1 LSADIDNESIYISVS
16 DASSI
21 IVGSRLYIDT
31 EQMYVKSKD
40 GNNLVV
46 IRGYETG
53 AITGHSVGS
62 IVDLITSSDDSL
74 IQIDDDF
81 GREDALSG
89 YVCQG
94 TARTLLESMSEQI
107 LKTKQRAFTWT
118 GPYGGGKSS
127 LALMLCSLVGPSQSM
142 REKAKDILALPN
154 DSNIYEAFQAK
165 GSGWTVLPV
174 VGKRVSIRDQLI
186 ATIEKRIG
194 LSLSKK
200 KSTDII
206 AELVALAE
214 TNEQGLLLIIDELG
228 KFLENSALE
237 GGEDIY
243 FFQQLAEAASRSKGN
258 FVVVGILHQPFEA
271 YATSLGRQTRD
282 DWAKIQGRYIDIPLV
297 AATDEVIEL
306 IGRSISKTGSV
317 SLAPVKQI
325 CTLIAD
331 NIKNRRPA
339 SPRNLDKSLFAC
351 WPLHPAITALLG
363 PISRRKFGQNER
375 SIFGFLTSR
384 EPLGFTEHLQTHKV
398 SWDAMYRP
406 SNYWDYLRANSE
418 PAILAS
424 PDGHRWAQAV
434 DSVERAE
441 SKGSPLHVEVTKTV
455 ALIEMFR
462 TGAALAADESTI
474 GSCLSQDSSAQVQ
487 QVLSELVDWKILI
500 NRKHLNAYGVFAG
513 SDFDIESAISSTR
526 NELASFNVKILTEL
540 SDLNPVIAK
549 RLYYEKGTMRWF
561 GKTIIPLSELGPLL
575 ENYKPSIGSVGTFIL
590 CVPDTPISDKQFQ
603 NSVQSFSEK
612 FEKLPV
618 VLGVSKNALKITDLG
633 QELAA
638 ADKVFSTRTE
648 LEGDSVAR
656 RELASRLS
664 SLKANLQEE
673 LSDAFRSANWFTGGE
688 KINKDKR
695 LTISGIAS
703 QIAESIFKLTPII
716 KSELINRDEL
726 SSNIVKAR
734 RQLMY
739 KMLQDGSLSKL
750 SYEGYPA
757 DAGLYYTVLSQPG
770 LHKKIQGTDGWGFC
784 KPTKSLSGST
794 FIKLWDETEK
804 IFKTASDKVGLDEI
818 YSVWQ
823 SAPFGLKKGV
833 MPILA
838 LAFFL
843 ANKSHIAIYFDNVFT
858 PNISEVIID
867 ELLNDPQLINFKY
880 VSAGENQ
887 NSLARAIAEKILA
900 TSDKVTD
907 FSSFTPLETARGLV
921 SIAVAL
927 PNWTKRTNSV
937 SQSAQDVRG
946 MLLKASD
953 PNKVLFADL
962 PTILE
967 TVTENELVLSLQK
980 IIFELQSAYPRKL
993 EEIKDIA
1000 LKSLQH
1006 ESDNYEDLKF
1016 RALSVK
1022 GITGNFQLESFSTRL
1037 EEFDGSTQKIES
1049 LISNAINK
1057 PSQGWV
1063 DRDLDAAI
1071 IQLGTLSMEFRK
1083 AESIASLRGRDSS
1096 RKTFNLVLSAGL
1108 GHDLTQTVEVSANDQ
1123 EAIDATINQ
1132 ILPILKNIDQRLIF
1146 AALADIGIK
1155 ISQEKNKETI

>member
-1 LSADIDNESIYISVS
+1 MNMAIQEKNL
-16 DASSI
+16 SSI
-21 IVGSRLYIDT
+21 IEISRQFLR
-31 EQMYVKSKD
+31 S
-40 GNNLVV
+40 
-46 IRGYETG
+46 
-53 AITGHSVGS
+53 
-62 IVDLITSSDDSL
+62 

-94 TARTLLESMSEQI
+94 TARSLLESMSEQI
-107 LKTKQRAFTWT
+107 LETKQRAFTWT

-127 LALMLCSLVGPSQSM
+127 LALMLCSLVGPNQSL
-142 REKAKDILALPN
+142 REKAKEILSLPN
-154 DSNIYEAFQAK
+154 DSKIYKAFQAK
-165 GSGWTVLPV
+165 GNGWTVLPV
-174 VGKRVSIRDQLI
+174 VGKRISIREQLI
-186 ATIEKRIG
+186 ATIEKRTG

-200 KSTDII
+200 KSTDLI

-214 TNEQGLLLIIDELG
+214 INKQGLLLIIDELG

-258 FVVVGILHQPFEA
+258 FVVVGVLHQPFEA
-271 YATSLGRQTRD
+271 YASSLGRQTRD

-306 IGRSISKTGSV
+306 IGRSIAKTGSV
-317 SLAPVKQI
+317 SLAPVKDI
-325 CTLIAD
+325 CSVIAD
-331 NIKNRRPA
+331 NIKKRRPA
-339 SPRNLDKSLFAC
+339 SPKNLDKSLFAC

-384 EPLGFTEHLQTHKV
+384 EPLGFSEHLQTHKV

-441 SKGSPLHVEVTKTV
+441 SKGSPLHVEITKTV

-474 GSCLSQDSSAQVQ
+474 RSCLSKDKAVLVQ

-513 SDFDIESAISSTR
+513 SDFDIESAISITR
-526 NELASFNVKILTEL
+526 NELTTFNVKGLTEL

-549 RLYYEKGTMRWF
+549 RLYHEKGTMRWF
-561 GKTIIPLSELGPLL
+561 GKSIVPLSELPTLL
-575 ENYKPSIGSVGTFIL
+575 ENYKPSTGSVGTFIL
-590 CVPDTPISDKQFQ
+590 CVPDTQISDKHFQ
-603 NSVQSFSEK
+603 TSVQLLSEK
-612 FEKLPV
+612 FEDLPV
-618 VLGVSKNALKITDLG
+618 VLGASRNALKITDLS

-673 LSDAFRSANWFTGGE
+673 LSDAFRSASWFSSGE
-688 KINKDKR
+688 KINKEKK
-695 LTISGIAS
+695 LTVSGIAS
-703 QIAESIFKLTPII
+703 ELAESIFNLTPVIN
-716 KSELINRDEL
+716 SELINRDEL
-726 SSNIVKAR
+726 STNIVKAR

-739 KMLQDGSLSKL
+739 KMLQDGALSKL
-750 SYEGYPA
+750 GYEGYPA
-757 DAGLYYTVLSQPG
+757 DAGLYYTVLNKPG
-770 LHKKIQGTDGWGFC
+770 LHKNRGPNGWGFG
-784 KPTKSLSGST
+784 KPTTDKLPGST
-794 FIKLWDETEK
+794 FIDLWEKTEE
-804 IFKTASDKVGLDEI
+804 IFKAATDKVGLDEI

-823 SAPFGLKKGV
+823 STPFGLKKGV

-867 ELLNDPQLINFKY
+867 ELLNDPRLIKFKY
-880 VSAGENQ
+880 VSAGENK
-887 NSLARAIAEKILA
+887 NSLARAIAEKILS
-900 TSDKVTD
+900 TSDEKSD
-907 FSSFTPLETARGLV
+907 FSNYAPLDTARGLV
-921 SIAVAL
+921 SIAFAL
-927 PNWTKRTNSV
+927 PNWSKRTHSV

-967 TVTENELVLSLQK
+967 TKSEVELVLNLQK

-993 EEIKDIA
+993 QEIKEIVF
-1000 LKSLQH
+1000 KSLQH
-1006 ESDNYEDLKF
+1006 ESDNYNDLKL
-1016 RALSVK
+1016 RAQSVK
-1022 GITGNFQLESFSTRL
+1022 GITGNFQLESFATRL
-1037 EEFDGSTQKIES
+1037 EEFDGSTEKIES

-1083 AESIASLRGRDSS
+1083 AEAIAGLRGRDTS
-1096 RKTFNLVLSAGL
+1096 RKVFNLVLSAGL
-1108 GHDLTQTVEVSANDQ
+1108 GNDLTKTVEVSTTDQ
-1123 EAIDATINQ
+1123 QKIDQTISQ
-1132 ILPILKNIDQRLIF
+1132 IMPILKNIDPRLVF
-1146 AALADIGIK
+1146 ATLADIGIK
-1155 ISQEKNKETI
+1155 VSQENKEAI

>member
-1 LSADIDNESIYISVS
+1 MNMATQEKNLSSVVEISRQFLRS
-16 DASSI
+16 
-21 IVGSRLYIDT
+21 
-31 EQMYVKSKD
+31 
-40 GNNLVV
+40 
-46 IRGYETG
+46 
-53 AITGHSVGS
+53 
-62 IVDLITSSDDSL
+62 

-107 LKTKQRAFTWT
+107 LETKQRAFTWT

-127 LALMLCSLVGPSQSM
+127 LALMLCSLVGPSQSL
-142 REKAKDILALPN
+142 REKAKDILSLPS
-154 DSNIYEAFQAK
+154 DSNIYKAFQAK
-165 GSGWTVLPV
+165 GNGWTVLPV
-174 VGKRVSIRDQLI
+174 VGKRVSIREQLI
-186 ATIEKRIG
+186 ATIEKRTG

-200 KSTDII
+200 KSTDVI

-214 TNEQGLLLIIDELG
+214 NNKQGLLLIIDELG

-306 IGRSISKTGSV
+306 IGRSIAKTGSV
-317 SLAPVKQI
+317 SLAPVKDI
-325 CTLIAD
+325 CTVIAD
-331 NIKNRRPA
+331 NIRNRRPA
-339 SPRNLDKSLFAC
+339 SPKNLDKSLFAC

-384 EPLGFTEHLQTHKV
+384 EPLGFSEHLLTHQV

-474 GSCLSQDSSAQVQ
+474 SSCLSKDKADHVKK
-487 QVLSELVDWKILI
+487 VLSELVDWKILI

-513 SDFDIESAISSTR
+513 SDFDIESAITSTR
-526 NELASFNVKILTEL
+526 NELTSFNVKGLTEL

-549 RLYYEKGTMRWF
+549 RLYHEKGTMRWF
-561 GKTIIPLSELGPLL
+561 SKSITPLSELGPLL
-575 ENYKPSIGSVGTFIL
+575 ENYKPSAGSVGTFIL
-590 CVPDTPISDKQFQ
+590 CVPDTPITEKQFQ
-603 NSVQSFSEK
+603 ASVLSLSEK
-612 FEKLPV
+612 FDALPV
-618 VLGVSKNALKITDLG
+618 VLGASKNALKITDLS

-656 RELASRLS
+656 RELASRLG

-673 LSDAFRSANWFTGGE
+673 LSDAFRSASWFAGGE
-688 KINKDKR
+688 RINKDKR
-695 LTISGIAS
+695 LTVSGIAS
-703 QIAESIFKLTPII
+703 EIAESIFELTPVIN
-716 KSELINRDEL
+716 SELINRDEL

-750 SYEGYPA
+750 GYEGYPA
-757 DAGLYYTVLSQPG
+757 DAGLYYTVLNEPG
-770 LHKKIQGTDGWGFC
+770 LHKNRGPNGWGFG
-784 KPTKSLSGST
+784 KPTKDKLPGST
-794 FIKLWDETEK
+794 FIELWDKTEK
-804 IFKTASDKVGLDEI
+804 IFKDASDKVGLDEI

-867 ELLNDPQLINFKY
+867 ELLNDPRLIKFKY
-880 VSAGENQ
+880 VSAGENK
-887 NSLARAIAEKILA
+887 NSLARAIAEKILSTA
-900 TSDKVTD
+900 DEKTD
-907 FSSFTPLETARGLV
+907 FAEYAPLDTARGLV
-921 SIAVAL
+921 SIALGL
-927 PNWTKRTNSV
+927 PNWTKRT
-937 SQSAQDVRG
+937 QSISEEAQEVRA

-962 PTILE
+962 PTILQTNSE
-967 TVTENELVLSLQK
+967 KELVNKLER
-980 IIFELQSAYPRKL
+980 IIEELRNAYPNKL
-993 EEIKDIA
+993 NEIKQFFHNSI
-1000 LKSLQH
+1000 QH
-1006 ESDNYEDLKF
+1006 KSDNYEELIL
-1016 RALSVK
+1016 RAKSIK
-1022 GITGNFQLESFSTRL
+1022 GITGDFLLESFATTL
-1037 EEFDGSTQKIES
+1037 ESFDGSIEKIES
-1049 LISNAINK
+1049 LVTNAIHK
-1057 PSQGWV
+1057 PTQSWV
-1063 DRDLDAAI
+1063 DRDLDSAI
-1071 IQLGTLSMEFRK
+1071 IRLGTLSVDFRK
-1083 AESIASLRGRDSS
+1083 AEAIAGLRGRHTS
-1096 RKTFNLVLSAGL
+1096 RKVFNVVLSAGQ
-1108 GHDLTQTVEVSANDQ
+1108 GNDLTKSIEISTSEQ
-1123 EAIDATINQ
+1123 EIINIKVKELMQLFYNLEPRMIYAI
-1132 ILPILKNIDQRLIF
+1132 
-1146 AALADIGIK
+1146 LADTGIK
-1155 ISQEKNKETI
+1155 VSEKDEGVI

>member
-1 LSADIDNESIYISVS
+1 VIMAMQEKNLSSVVEISRQFLRS
-16 DASSI
+16 
-21 IVGSRLYIDT
+21 
-31 EQMYVKSKD
+31 
-40 GNNLVV
+40 
-46 IRGYETG
+46 
-53 AITGHSVGS
+53 
-62 IVDLITSSDDSL
+62 

-94 TARTLLESMSEQI
+94 TVRSLLESMSEQI
-107 LKTKQRAFTWT
+107 LETKQRAFTWT

-127 LALMLCSLVGPSQSM
+127 LALMLCSLVGPNQSL
-142 REKAKDILALPN
+142 RTKAKEILSLPN
-154 DSNIYEAFQAK
+154 DSKIYKAFQAT
-165 GSGWTVLPV
+165 GNGWTVLPV
-174 VGKRVSIRDQLI
+174 VGKRASIRNQII
-186 ATIEKRIG
+186 ATIEKRTG
-194 LSLSKK
+194 LLLSKK
-200 KSTDII
+200 KSTDVIV
-206 AELVALAE
+206 ELLKLAE
-214 TNEQGLLLIIDELG
+214 TNKQGLLLIIDELG

-243 FFQQLAEAASRSKGN
+243 FFQQLAEAASRSKGT

-282 DWAKIQGRYIDIPLV
+282 DWAKIQGRYIDIPLI

-306 IGRSISKTGSV
+306 IGRSIAKIGSI
-317 SLAPVKQI
+317 SLAPVKDI
-325 CTLIAD
+325 SGVIAD
-331 NIKNRRPA
+331 NIKKRRPA
-339 SPRNLDKSLFAC
+339 SPKDLDKSLFAC

-384 EPLGFTEHLQTHKV
+384 EPLGFSEHLQTHKA

-434 DSVERAE
+434 DAVERAE

-474 GSCLSQDSSAQVQ
+474 SSCLSKDKAAQVQ
-487 QVLSELVDWKILI
+487 QILKELLDWKILI
-500 NRKHLNAYGVFAG
+500 NRKHLNAFGVFSG
-513 SDFDIESAISSTR
+513 SDFDIEGAISSAR
-526 NELASFNVKILTEL
+526 NEITSFNVKGLTEL

-549 RLYYEKGTMRWF
+549 RLYHEKGTMRWF
-561 GKTIIPLSELGPLL
+561 SKMIIPLNELGSFL
-575 ENYKPSIGSVGTFIL
+575 EKYKPSAGSVGAFIL
-590 CVPDTPISDKQFQ
+590 CLPDTQITDKQFQ
-603 NSVQSFSEK
+603 ASVQSFSEK
-612 FEKLPV
+612 FEGQTL
-618 VLGVSKNALKITDLG
+618 VLGTSKNALKITDLS

-638 ADKVFSTRTE
+638 AEKVFSTRTE

-656 RELASRLS
+656 RELSSRLS

-673 LSDAFRSANWFTGGE
+673 LSDAFRSASWFNSGE
-688 KINKDKR
+688 KINNEKGIS
-695 LTISGIAS
+695 LSGIAS
-703 QIAESIFKLTPII
+703 EIAESIFEQTPII
-716 KSELINRDEL
+716 NSELINRDEL

-734 RQLMY
+734 RQLLY
-739 KMLQDGSLSKL
+739 KMLQDSSLSKL
-750 SYEGYPA
+750 GYEGFPA
-757 DAGLYYTVLSQPG
+757 DAGLYYTVLNEPG
-770 LHKKIQGTDGWGFC
+770 LHRNRGPKGSPVGWGFGTPN
-784 KPTKSLSGST
+784 KDKFPGNSFDPLWKKTEELFKSSPDT
-794 FIKLWDETEK
+794 
-804 IFKTASDKVGLDEI
+804 VGLQEI
-818 YSVWQ
+818 YSIWQ

-867 ELLNDPQLINFKY
+867 ELLNDPRLIKFKY
-880 VSAGENQ
+880 VSAGENK
-887 NSLARAIAEKILA
+887 NSLAQAIAEKIL
-900 TSDKVTD
+900 SSINDKTD
-907 FSSFTPLETARGLV
+907 FSNYAPLDTARGLV
-921 SIAVAL
+921 SIAFAL
-927 PNWTKRTNSV
+927 PNWTKRTHSV

-967 TVTENELVLSLQK
+967 TKSEDDLVLSLQK

-993 EEIKDIA
+993 KEIKDIA

-1006 ESDNYEDLKF
+1006 ESDNYEDLKL
-1016 RALSVK
+1016 RAQSVK
-1022 GITGNFQLESFSTRL
+1022 GITGNFQLESFATRL
-1037 EEFDGSTQKIES
+1037 EEFDGSTEKIES

-1083 AESIASLRGRDSS
+1083 AEAIAGLRGRDTS
-1096 RKTFNLVLSAGL
+1096 RKVFNLVLSAGL
-1108 GHDLTQTVEVSANDQ
+1108 GNDLTKTVEVSTKDQ
-1123 EAIDATINQ
+1123 QMIDQTISQ
-1132 ILPILKNIDQRLIF
+1132 IMPILKNIDQRLVF
-1146 AALADIGIK
+1146 ATLADIGIK
-1155 ISQEKNKETI
+1155 VSQESQETT

>member
-1 LSADIDNESIYISVS
+1 MNMATQEKNLSSVVEISRQFLRS
-16 DASSI
+16 
-21 IVGSRLYIDT
+21 
-31 EQMYVKSKD
+31 
-40 GNNLVV
+40 
-46 IRGYETG
+46 
-53 AITGHSVGS
+53 
-62 IVDLITSSDDSL
+62 

-107 LKTKQRAFTWT
+107 LETKQRAFTWT

-127 LALMLCSLVGPSQSM
+127 LALMLCSLVGPSQSL
-142 REKAKDILALPN
+142 RDKAKAILSLPS
-154 DSNIYEAFQAK
+154 DSNIYKAFQAK
-165 GSGWTVLPV
+165 GNGWTVLPV
-174 VGKRVSIRDQLI
+174 VGKRVSIREQLI
-186 ATIEKRIG
+186 ATIEKKTG
-194 LSLSKK
+194 LTLSKK
-200 KSTDII
+200 KSTDVI

-214 TNEQGLLLIIDELG
+214 NNKQGLLLIIDELG

-306 IGRSISKTGSV
+306 IGRSIAKTGSV
-317 SLAPVKQI
+317 SLAPVKDI
-325 CTLIAD
+325 CTVIAD
-331 NIKNRRPA
+331 NIRNRRPA
-339 SPRNLDKSLFAC
+339 SPKNLDKSLFAC

-384 EPLGFTEHLQTHKV
+384 EPLGFSEHLLTHQV

-474 GSCLSQDSSAQVQ
+474 SSCLSKDKADQVK

-526 NELASFNVKILTEL
+526 NELTSFNVKGLTEL

-549 RLYYEKGTMRWF
+549 RLYHEKGTMRWF
-561 GKTIIPLSELGPLL
+561 SKSITPLSELGPLL
-575 ENYKPSIGSVGTFIL
+575 ENYKPSAGSVGTFIL
-590 CVPDTPISDKQFQ
+590 CVPDTPITEKQFQ
-603 NSVQSFSEK
+603 ASVQSLSEK
-612 FEKLPV
+612 FDALPV
-618 VLGVSKNALKITDLG
+618 VLGASKNALKITDLS

-656 RELASRLS
+656 RELASRLG

-673 LSDAFRSANWFTGGE
+673 LSDAFRSASWFAGGE
-688 KINKDKR
+688 RINKDKR
-695 LTISGIAS
+695 LTVSGIAS
-703 QIAESIFKLTPII
+703 EIAESIFELTPVIN
-716 KSELINRDEL
+716 SELINRDEL

-739 KMLQDGSLSKL
+739 KMLQDGALSKL
-750 SYEGYPA
+750 GYEGYPA
-757 DAGLYYTVLSQPG
+757 DAGLYYTVLNEPG
-770 LHKKIQGTDGWGFC
+770 LHKNRGPNGWGFG
-784 KPTKSLSGST
+784 KPTKDKLPGST
-794 FIKLWDETEK
+794 FIELWDKTEE
-804 IFKTASDKVGLDEI
+804 IFKDASDKVGLDEI
-818 YSVWQ
+818 YAVWQ

-843 ANKSHIAIYFDNVFT
+843 ANKSHIAIYFDNIFT

-867 ELLNDPQLINFKY
+867 ELLNDPRLIKFKY
-880 VSAGENQ
+880 VSAGENK
-887 NSLARAIAEKILA
+887 NSLARTIAEKILSS
-900 TSDKVTD
+900 TDRKTD
-907 FSSFTPLETARGLV
+907 FANYAPLDTARGLV
-921 SIAVAL
+921 SIAFAL
-927 PNWTKRTNSV
+927 PNWTKRTHTV

-967 TVTENELVLSLQK
+967 TKSEGDLVLKLQK
-980 IIFELQSAYPRKL
+980 VIFELQSAYPRKL
-993 EEIKDIA
+993 QEIKEIF

-1006 ESDNYEDLKF
+1006 ESDNYEDLKL
-1016 RALSVK
+1016 RAQSVK
-1022 GITGNFQLESFSTRL
+1022 GITGNFQLESFATRL
-1037 EEFDGSTQKIES
+1037 EEFDGSTEKIES

-1071 IQLGTLSMEFRK
+1071 IQLGSLSMEFRK
-1083 AESIASLRGRDSS
+1083 AEAIAGLRGRDTS
-1096 RKTFNLVLSAGL
+1096 RKVFNLVLSAGL
-1108 GHDLTQTVEVSANDQ
+1108 GNDLTKTVEVSTKDQ
-1123 EAIDATINQ
+1123 QKIDQTISQ
-1132 ILPILKNIDQRLIF
+1132 IMPILKNIDPRLVF
-1146 AALADIGIK
+1146 ATLADIGIK
-1155 ISQEKNKETI
+1155 VSQENQEVT

>member
-1 LSADIDNESIYISVS
+1 MQEHNLSSVVEISRQFLRS
-16 DASSI
+16 
-21 IVGSRLYIDT
+21 
-31 EQMYVKSKD
+31 
-40 GNNLVV
+40 
-46 IRGYETG
+46 
-53 AITGHSVGS
+53 
-62 IVDLITSSDDSL
+62 

-94 TARTLLESMSEQI
+94 TVSSLLENMSEQI
-107 LKTKQRAFTWT
+107 LETKQRAFTWT

-127 LALMLCSLVGPSQSM
+127 LALMLCSLVGPNQSL
-142 REKAKDILALPN
+142 RNKAKEILSLPN
-154 DSNIYEAFQAK
+154 DSKIYKAFQAT
-165 GSGWTVLPV
+165 GTGWTVLPV
-174 VGKRVSIRDQLI
+174 VGKRASIREQLI
-186 ATIEKRIG
+186 ATIEKRTG

-200 KSTDII
+200 KSTDVI
-206 AELVALAE
+206 AELLKLAE
-214 TNEQGLLLIIDELG
+214 NNKQGLLLIIDELG

-306 IGRSISKTGSV
+306 IGRSIAKTGSV
-317 SLAPVKQI
+317 SLEPVKDI
-325 CTLIAD
+325 CIVIAD
-331 NIKNRRPA
+331 NIKKRRPA
-339 SPRNLDKSLFAC
+339 TPKDLDKSLYAC

-384 EPLGFTEHLQTHKV
+384 EPLGFSEHLQTHKV

-434 DSVERAE
+434 DAVERTE

-474 GSCLSQDSSAQVQ
+474 SSCLSKDRAAQVEQ
-487 QVLSELVDWKILI
+487 ILTDLLDWKILI

-513 SDFDIESAISSTR
+513 SDFDIESAINSTR
-526 NELASFNVKILTEL
+526 NELTSFNVKGLTEL

-549 RLYYEKGTMRWF
+549 RLYHEKGTMRWF
-561 GKTIIPLSELGPLL
+561 GKLIVPLSELRSLL
-575 ENYKPSIGSVGTFIL
+575 ENYKTTVGSVGTFIL
-590 CVPDTPISDKQFQ
+590 CVPDTQITDKQFQ
-603 NSVQSFSEK
+603 ASVQSFSEK
-612 FEKLPV
+612 FEGQTL
-618 VLGVSKNALKITDLG
+618 VLGASKNALKITDLS
-633 QELAA
+633 QELVAA
-638 ADKVFSTRTE
+638 NKVFSTRTE

-656 RELASRLS
+656 RELSSRLS

-673 LSDAFRSANWFTGGE
+673 LSDAFRSASWFTGGE
-688 KINKDKR
+688 KINKHKGIS
-695 LTISGIAS
+695 LSGIAS
-703 QIAESIFKLTPII
+703 EIAEYIFEQTPII
-716 KSELINRDEL
+716 NSELINRDEL

-750 SYEGYPA
+750 GYEGFPA
-757 DAGLYYTVLSQPG
+757 DAGLYYTVLNEPG
-770 LHKKIQGTDGWGFC
+770 LHRNRGPKGSPVGWGFGNPN
-784 KPTKSLSGST
+784 KDKLPGSS
-794 FIKLWDETEK
+794 FIHLWEKTEE
-804 IFKTASDKVGLDEI
+804 IFKNTSDTIGLDEI

-823 SAPFGLKKGV
+823 SAPFGIKKGV
-833 MPILA
+833 MPIIA

-843 ANKSHIAIYFDNVFT
+843 ANKSKIAIYFENVFT
-858 PNISEVIID
+858 PNISEVVID
-867 ELLNDPQLINFKY
+867 VLLHDPRVIRFKY
-880 VSAGENQ
+880 VSAGENK
-887 NSLARAIAEKILA
+887 NKLSRRIAEKILS
-900 TSDKVTD
+900 TTNNKID
-907 FSSFTPLETARGLV
+907 FSNFAPLDTARGLV
-921 SIAVAL
+921 SMAFEL

-937 SQSAQDVRG
+937 SQSAQEVRG

-962 PTILE
+962 PTILNTNSE
-967 TVTENELVLSLQK
+967 DELVINLEK
-980 IIFELQSAYPRKL
+980 IIIELQEAYPKKL
-993 EEIKDIA
+993 KEIKNLL

-1006 ESDNYEDLKF
+1006 ESDSYHELKL
-1016 RALSVK
+1016 RAQSVK
-1022 GITGNFQLESFSTRL
+1022 GITGNFQIDSFATRL
-1037 EEFDGSTQKIES
+1037 EEFDGTIEKIES
-1049 LISNAINK
+1049 LISNAISK
-1057 PSQGWV
+1057 PSHGWV

-1083 AESIASLRGRDSS
+1083 VEAIAGLRGRDTP
-1096 RKTFNLVLSAGL
+1096 RKVFNLVLSSGS
-1108 GHDLTQTVEVSANDQ
+1108 GNDLTRTIEVSTKDQ
-1123 EAIDATINQ
+1123 DMINKTIKEIMPLLQ
-1132 ILPILKNIDQRLIF
+1132 NIDQRLVF
-1146 AALADIGIK
+1146 ATLADIGLQV
-1155 ISQEKNKETI
+1155 SQKYQDTK

>member
-1 LSADIDNESIYISVS
+1 MQDKNL
-16 DASSI
+16 SSI
-21 IVGSRLYIDT
+21 VEISRQFLR
-31 EQMYVKSKD
+31 S
-40 GNNLVV
+40 
-46 IRGYETG
+46 
-53 AITGHSVGS
+53 
-62 IVDLITSSDDSL
+62 

-94 TARTLLESMSEQI
+94 TARSLLESMSEQV
-107 LKTKQRAFTWT
+107 LETKQRAFTWT

-127 LALMLCSLVGPSQSM
+127 LALMLCSLVGPNPSL
-142 REKAKDILALPN
+142 REKAKKILSLPS
-154 DSNIYEAFQAK
+154 DSKIYKAFHAK
-165 GSGWTVLPV
+165 GNGWTVLPV
-174 VGKRVSIRDQLI
+174 VGKRVSIREQLI
-186 ATIEKRIG
+186 STIEKRTSII
-194 LSLSKK
+194 LAKK
-200 KSTDII
+200 KTTDVISELLTI
-206 AELVALAE
+206 AN
-214 TNEQGLLLIIDELG
+214 TNKQGLLLIIDELG

-306 IGRSISKTGSV
+306 IGRSIGKNTNI
-317 SLAPVKQI
+317 SLAPVKEI
-325 CTLIAD
+325 CSVIAE
-331 NIKNRRPA
+331 NIKIRRPA
-339 SPRNLDKSLFAC
+339 SPKNLDKSLLAC

-384 EPLGFTEHLQTHKV
+384 EPLGFSEHLQTHKAV
-398 SWDAMYRP
+398 WDAMYRP

-424 PDGHRWAQAV
+424 PDGHRWSQAV

-441 SKGSPLHVEVTKTV
+441 SKGSPLHVEITKTV

-474 GSCLSQDSSAQVQ
+474 ASCLSKDKVPQVQ
-487 QVLSELVDWKILI
+487 KILKELVSWKIII

-513 SDFDIESAISSTR
+513 SDFDIESAISSAR
-526 NELASFNVKILTEL
+526 NELTSFNAKGLNEL
-540 SDLNPVIAK
+540 SDLNPIIAK
-549 RLYYEKGTMRWF
+549 RLYHEKGTMRWF
-561 GKTIIPLSELGPLL
+561 SKAITPISDLHAIL
-575 ENYKPSIGSVGTFIL
+575 EIYKPFTGSVGTFML
-590 CVPDTPISDKQFQ
+590 CVPDTQMSDKQFQ
-603 NSVQSFSEK
+603 ASVQDLSEK
-612 FEKLPV
+612 FEELPV
-618 VLGVSKNALKITDLG
+618 VLGASKNALKINDLS

-638 ADKVFSTRTE
+638 AEKVFTTRTE

-656 RELASRLS
+656 RELASRLN

-673 LSDAFRSANWFTGGE
+673 LGDAFRSATWFTAGE
-688 KINKDKR
+688 KINKDKK

-703 QIAESIFKLTPII
+703 EIAENIFELTPVIN
-716 KSELINRDEL
+716 SELINRDEL
-726 SSNIVKAR
+726 STNIVKAR

-750 SYEGYPA
+750 GYEGYPA
-757 DAGLYYTVLSQPG
+757 DAGLYYTVLNESG
-770 LHKKIQGTDGWGFC
+770 LHRNRGPNGWGFG
-784 KPTKSLSGST
+784 KPSKDKLPGST
-794 FIKLWDETEK
+794 FFDLWEKTEG
-804 IFKTASDKVGLDEI
+804 IFKDAEDKVGLDEI
-818 YSVWQ
+818 YTIWQ
-823 SAPFGLKKGV
+823 SAPFGLKKGI

-867 ELLNDPQLINFKY
+867 ELLNDPRLIKFKY
-880 VSAGENQ
+880 VSAGENK
-887 NSLARAIAEKILA
+887 NSLARAIAEKILS
-900 TSDKVTD
+900 TSDNKTD
-907 FSSFTPLETARGLV
+907 FSTYAPLDTARGLV
-921 SIAVAL
+921 SIAFAL
-927 PNWTKRTNSV
+927 PNWTKRTQSV
-937 SQSAQDVRG
+937 SQSAQEVRG
-946 MLLKASD
+946 MLLRASD

-967 TVTENELVLSLQK
+967 TKSELELVLSLQK
-980 IIFELQSAYPRKL
+980 IVFELQSAYPRKL
-993 EEIKDIA
+993 QEVKEIV

-1006 ESDNYEDLKF
+1006 ESDNFEDLKL
-1016 RALSVK
+1016 RAQSVK
-1022 GITGNFQLESFSTRL
+1022 GITGNFQLESFATRL
-1037 EEFDGSTQKIES
+1037 EEFDGSPEKIES

-1057 PSQGWV
+1057 PSHGWV
-1063 DRDLDAAI
+1063 DRDIDAAI

-1083 AESIASLRGRDSS
+1083 AEAIAGLRGRDTS
-1096 RKTFNLVLSAGL
+1096 RKVFNLVLSAGL
-1108 GHDLTQTVEVSANDQ
+1108 GNDLSKTVEVSTKDQ
-1123 EAIDATINQ
+1123 HAINQ
-1132 ILPILKNIDQRLIF
+1132 TISQIMPILKNIDPRLVF
-1146 AALADIGIK
+1146 AALADIGLK
-1155 ISQEKNKETI
+1155 ISQESQEVT

>member
-1 LSADIDNESIYISVS
+1 MQEKNLSTVVEISRQFLRS
-16 DASSI
+16 
-21 IVGSRLYIDT
+21 
-31 EQMYVKSKD
+31 
-40 GNNLVV
+40 
-46 IRGYETG
+46 
-53 AITGHSVGS
+53 
-62 IVDLITSSDDSL
+62 

-94 TARTLLESMSEQI
+94 TARSLLENMSEQI
-107 LKTKQRAFTWT
+107 LETKQRAFTWT

-127 LALMLCSLVGPSQSM
+127 LALMLCSLVGPSQSL
-142 REKAKDILALPN
+142 REKAKEILSLPN
-154 DSNIYEAFQAK
+154 DSTIYKAFQAN

-174 VGKRVSIRDQLI
+174 VGKRASIREQLI
-186 ATIEKRIG
+186 ATIEKRTG
-194 LSLSKK
+194 LALSKK
-200 KSTDII
+200 KTTDLI
-206 AELVALAE
+206 AELVALSE
-214 TNEQGLLLIIDELG
+214 TNKQGLLLIIDELG

-271 YATSLGRQTRD
+271 YASSLGRQTRD

-306 IGRSISKTGSV
+306 IGRSIAKTGSV
-317 SLAPVKQI
+317 SLAPVKDI
-325 CTLIAD
+325 CIVIAN

-339 SPRNLDKSLFAC
+339 SPKNLDKSLFAC

-384 EPLGFTEHLQTHKV
+384 EPLGFSEHLQTHKV

-474 GSCLSQDSSAQVQ
+474 SSCLSKDKAALVQ

-513 SDFDIESAISSTR
+513 SDFDIESAISITR
-526 NELASFNVKILTEL
+526 NELTTFNVKGLIEL

-549 RLYYEKGTMRWF
+549 RLYHEKGTMRWF
-561 GKTIIPLSELGPLL
+561 GKSIIPLSELTTLL
-575 ENYKPSIGSVGTFIL
+575 ENYKPSTGSVGTFIL
-590 CVPDTPISDKQFQ
+590 CVSDTQISEKHFQ
-603 NSVQSFSEK
+603 TSVQLLSEK
-612 FEKLPV
+612 FKNLPV
-618 VLGVSKNALKITDLG
+618 VLGASKNALKITDLS

-648 LEGDSVAR
+648 LEGDTVAR

-664 SLKANLQEE
+664 SLKSNLQEE
-673 LSDAFRSANWFTGGE
+673 LSDAFRSASWFSSGE
-688 KINKDKR
+688 KINKDKK
-695 LTISGIAS
+695 LTVSGIAS
-703 QIAESIFKLTPII
+703 ELAESIFELTPVIN
-716 KSELINRDEL
+716 SELINRDEL
-726 SSNIVKAR
+726 STNIVKAR

-739 KMLQDGSLSKL
+739 KMLHDGTLSKL
-750 SYEGYPA
+750 GYEGYPA
-757 DAGLYYTVLSQPG
+757 DAGLYYTVLNEPG
-770 LHKKIQGTDGWGFC
+770 LHKNRGPNGWGFG
-784 KPTKSLSGST
+784 KPTKDILPGST
-794 FIKLWDETEK
+794 FINLWEKTEE
-804 IFKTASDKVGLDEI
+804 IFKDTSDKVGLDEI

-823 SAPFGLKKGV
+823 SPPFGLKKGV
-833 MPILA
+833 MPIIA

-858 PNISEVIID
+858 PNITEVIID
-867 ELLNDPQLINFKY
+867 ELLNDPRLIKFKY
-880 VSAGENQ
+880 VSAGENK
-887 NSLARAIAEKILA
+887 NSLARAIAEKILS
-900 TSDKVTD
+900 TSDKKSD
-907 FSSFTPLETARGLV
+907 FSNYAPLDTARGLV
-921 SIAVAL
+921 SIAFAL

-967 TVTENELVLSLQK
+967 TKSQNDLVQNLQK

-993 EEIKDIA
+993 QEIKEIV

-1006 ESDNYEDLKF
+1006 ESDTYEDLKL
-1016 RALSVK
+1016 RAQSVK
-1022 GITGNFQLESFSTRL
+1022 GITGNFQLESFATRL
-1037 EEFDGSTQKIES
+1037 EEFDGSTEKIES

-1057 PSQGWV
+1057 PTQGWV

-1071 IQLGTLSMEFRK
+1071 IQLGTSSMEFRK
-1083 AESIASLRGRDSS
+1083 AEAIASLRGRDTS
-1096 RKTFNLVLSAGL
+1096 RKVFNLVLSAGF
-1108 GHDLTQTVEVSANDQ
+1108 GNDLTKTVEVSIKDQ
-1123 EAIDATINQ
+1123 QKIDQTINQ
-1132 ILPILKNIDQRLIF
+1132 IMPILKNIDPRLVF
-1146 AALADIGIK
+1146 ATLADIGLK
-1155 ISQEKNKETI
+1155 VSQENQEAT

>member
-1 LSADIDNESIYISVS
+1 MNTAMQEKNLSSVVEISRQFLRS
-16 DASSI
+16 
-21 IVGSRLYIDT
+21 
-31 EQMYVKSKD
+31 
-40 GNNLVV
+40 
-46 IRGYETG
+46 
-53 AITGHSVGS
+53 
-62 IVDLITSSDDSL
+62 

-94 TARTLLESMSEQI
+94 TARSLLESMSEQI
-107 LKTKQRAFTWT
+107 LETRQRAFTWT

-127 LALMLCSLVGPSQSM
+127 LALMLCSLVGPSQSL
-142 REKAKDILALPN
+142 REKAKEILSLPN
-154 DSNIYEAFQAK
+154 DSKIYKAFQAK

-174 VGKRVSIRDQLI
+174 VGKRVSVREQLI
-186 ATIEKRIG
+186 ATIEKRTG

-200 KSTDII
+200 KSTDVI
-206 AELVALAE
+206 AELVTLAE
-214 TNEQGLLLIIDELG
+214 TNKQGLLLIIDELG

-258 FVVVGILHQPFEA
+258 FVLVGILHQPFEA

-306 IGRSISKTGSV
+306 IGRSIAKTGSV
-317 SLAPVKQI
+317 SLAPVKDI
-325 CTLIAD
+325 CTVIAD
-331 NIKNRRPA
+331 NIKIRRPA
-339 SPRNLDKSLFAC
+339 SPKNLDKSLFAC

-384 EPLGFTEHLQTHKV
+384 EPLGFSEHLQTHKV
-398 SWDAMYRP
+398 SWEAMYRP

-462 TGAALAADESTI
+462 TGAALAADETTI
-474 GSCLSQDSSAQVQ
+474 SSCLLKDEAHQVQ

-500 NRKHLNAYGVFAG
+500 NRRHLNAYGVFAG
-513 SDFDIESAISSTR
+513 SDFDIENAISSTR
-526 NELASFNVKILTEL
+526 NELISFNVKGLTEL

-549 RLYYEKGTMRWF
+549 RLYHEKGTMRWF
-561 GKTIIPLSELGPLL
+561 GKSIIPLSELGTLL
-575 ENYKPSIGSVGTFIL
+575 ENYKPSAGSVGTFIL
-590 CVPDTPISDKQFQ
+590 CVPDTQISDKQFQ
-603 NSVQSFSEK
+603 ASVQSLSEK
-612 FEKLPV
+612 FGEFS
-618 VLGVSKNALKITDLG
+618 VLLGASKNALKIADLS

-656 RELASRLS
+656 RELTSRLS

-673 LSDAFRSANWFTGGE
+673 LSDAFRSASWFSNGE
-688 KINKDKR
+688 KINKDKK
-695 LTISGIAS
+695 LTISGVAS
-703 QIAESIFKLTPII
+703 EIAESIYELTPVIN
-716 KSELINRDEL
+716 SELINRDDL

-750 SYEGYPA
+750 GYEGYPA
-757 DAGLYYTVLSQPG
+757 DAGLYFTVLNEPG
-770 LHKKIQGTDGWGFC
+770 LHKNRGPNGWGFG
-784 KPTKSLSGST
+784 KPSKDKFPGSS
-794 FIKLWDETEK
+794 FIDLWDKTEE
-804 IFKTASDKVGLDEI
+804 IFKDASDKVGLDEI

-823 SAPFGLKKGV
+823 SAPFGLKNGV

-867 ELLNDPQLINFKY
+867 ELLNDPRLIKFKY
-880 VSAGENQ
+880 VSASENK
-887 NSLARAIAEKILA
+887 NSLARAIAENILS
-900 TSDKVTD
+900 TSDKKID
-907 FSSFTPLETARGLV
+907 FSNYAPLDTARGLV
-921 SIAVAL
+921 SIAFAL
-927 PNWTKRTNSV
+927 PNWAKRTHSV
-937 SQSAQDVRG
+937 SQPAQDVRG

-967 TVTENELVLSLQK
+967 TKSEVELVFKLQK
-980 IIFELQSAYPRKL
+980 IVFELQAAYPRKL
-993 EEIKDIA
+993 QEIKEIV

-1006 ESDNYEDLKF
+1006 ESDNFEDLKI
-1016 RALSVK
+1016 RAQSVK
-1022 GITGNFQLESFSTRL
+1022 GITGNFHLESFATRL
-1037 EEFDGSTQKIES
+1037 EEFDGSTEKIES

-1071 IQLGTLSMEFRK
+1071 IELGTLSMQFRK
-1083 AESIASLRGRDSS
+1083 AESMAGLRGRDTS
-1096 RKTFNLVLSAGL
+1096 RKVFNLILSAGL
-1108 GHDLTQTVEVSANDQ
+1108 GNDLAKTVEVSTKDQ
-1123 EAIDATINQ
+1123 KKIDQTISQ
-1132 ILPILKNIDQRLIF
+1132 IMPILKNIDPRLIF
-1146 AALADIGIK
+1146 ATLADIGIK
-1155 ISQEKNKETI
+1155 VSQENQETS

>member
-1 LSADIDNESIYISVS
+1 MNMALQEKNLNTEVEISRQFLRS
-16 DASSI
+16 
-21 IVGSRLYIDT
+21 
-31 EQMYVKSKD
+31 
-40 GNNLVV
+40 
-46 IRGYETG
+46 
-53 AITGHSVGS
+53 
-62 IVDLITSSDDSL
+62 

-94 TARTLLESMSEQI
+94 TARSLLENMSEQI
-107 LKTKQRAFTWT
+107 LETKQRAFTWT

-127 LALMLCSLVGPSQSM
+127 LALMLCSLVGPSQSL
-142 REKAKDILALPN
+142 RRKAKEILSLPN
-154 DSNIYEAFQAK
+154 DSTIYKAFQAK

-174 VGKRVSIRDQLI
+174 VGKRISIREQLI
-186 ATIEKRIG
+186 ATIEKRTG
-194 LSLSKK
+194 LALSKK
-200 KSTDII
+200 KTTDVI

-214 TNEQGLLLIIDELG
+214 TNKQGLLLIIDELG

-271 YATSLGRQTRD
+271 YAGSLGRQTRD

-306 IGRSISKTGSV
+306 IGRSIAKNGSI
-317 SLAPVKQI
+317 SLTPVKDI
-325 CTLIAD
+325 CTIIAD

-339 SPRNLDKSLFAC
+339 SPKNLDESLFAC

-384 EPLGFTEHLQTHKV
+384 EPLGFSEHLQTHKV

-474 GSCLSQDSSAQVQ
+474 SSCLSKDKAVQVQ
-487 QVLSELVDWKILI
+487 QLLSELVDWKILI

-513 SDFDIESAISSTR
+513 SDFDIESAISLTR
-526 NELASFNVKILTEL
+526 NELTTFNVKGLTEL

-549 RLYYEKGTMRWF
+549 RLYHEKGTMRWF
-561 GKTIIPLSELGPLL
+561 GKSIIPLSELAPLL
-575 ENYKPSIGSVGTFIL
+575 ENYKPSAGSVGTFIL
-590 CVPDTPISDKQFQ
+590 CVPDTQITDKHFQ
-603 NSVQSFSEK
+603 ASVQSLSEK
-612 FEKLPV
+612 FEDLTV
-618 VLGVSKNALKITDLG
+618 VLGASRNALKITDLSR
-633 QELAA
+633 ELAA

-673 LSDAFRSANWFTGGE
+673 LSDAFRSASWFISGE
-688 KINKDKR
+688 KVNKDKK
-695 LTISGIAS
+695 LTVSGIAS
-703 QIAESIFKLTPII
+703 EIAESIFELTPVIN
-716 KSELINRDEL
+716 SELINRDEL
-726 SSNIVKAR
+726 STNIVKAR

-739 KMLQDGSLSKL
+739 KMLQDGALSKL
-750 SYEGYPA
+750 GYEGYPA
-757 DAGLYYTVLSQPG
+757 DAGLYHTVLNKPG
-770 LHKKIQGTDGWGFC
+770 LHKNRGPNRWGFG
-784 KPTKSLSGST
+784 KPTKDKLPGST
-794 FIKLWDETEK
+794 FIDLWDKTEE
-804 IFKTASDKVGLDEI
+804 IFRDASDKVGLDEI
-818 YSVWQ
+818 YSLWQ
-823 SAPFGLKKGV
+823 SPPFGLKKGV
-833 MPILA
+833 LPILA

-843 ANKSHIAIYFDNVFT
+843 ANKSHIAIYFDNIFT
-858 PNISEVIID
+858 PDISEVIID
-867 ELLNDPQLINFKY
+867 ELLNDPRLIKFKY
-880 VSAGENQ
+880 VSAGKNK
-887 NSLARAIAEKILA
+887 NSLAQAIAEKILS
-900 TSDKVTD
+900 TSDKKID
-907 FSSFTPLETARGLV
+907 FSNYAPLDTARGLV
-921 SIAVAL
+921 SIAFAL
-927 PNWTKRTNSV
+927 PNWTKRTHSI

-946 MLLKASD
+946 MLLKAND

-967 TVTENELVLSLQK
+967 TQSEEDLVLNLQK
-980 IIFELQSAYPRKL
+980 IIFELQSAYPKKL
-993 EEIKDIA
+993 QEIKDIV
-1000 LKSLQH
+1000 LKSLQN
-1006 ESDNYEDLKF
+1006 ESDNYEDLKL
-1016 RALSVK
+1016 RAKSLK
-1022 GITGNFQLESFSTRL
+1022 GITGNFQLESFATRI
-1037 EEFDGSTQKIES
+1037 EEFDGTTEKIES

-1083 AESIASLRGRDSS
+1083 AEAIAGLRGRDSS
-1096 RKTFNLVLSAGL
+1096 RKVFNLVLSSGL
-1108 GHDLTQTVEVSANDQ
+1108 GSDLAKTVEVSTKDQ
-1123 EAIDATINQ
+1123 LEIDQTTNLIM
-1132 ILPILKNIDQRLIF
+1132 PILKNIDPRLVF

-1155 ISQEKNKETI
+1155 LSQEKKEIS